1 MSVGQRQLV
10 CFARSILTRPAVLL
24 LDEATSSCDY
34 ETDDIIQTALRN
46 EFSCTTL
53 IIAHR
58 LNTIMDTD
66 MILVLDDGKV
76 VEYDPPGV
84 LLGDQKV
91 ALANCVKVARKV
103 ACRFSNGAKNPLM
116 NLNCSSI
123 FLSSP
128 L

>member
-24 LDEATSSCDY
+24 LDEATSSCDS

-84 LLGDQKV
+84 LLGDPKS
-91 ALANCVKVARKV
+91 
-103 ACRFSNGAKNPLM
+103 RFSQLCKSSKESGASM
-116 NLNCSSI
+116 
-123 FLSSP
+123 
-128 L
+128 